1 MVIRNGPTTL
11 SRNATGT
18 PGWIMRRFMI
28 RSVYVTMLLKESL
41 VSSEVSRLCCV
52 DHVLQCTWQ
61 VLDGVVVSRVKQMN
75 NNDLCA
81 FRPFTF
87 HQNQFPQGSRAR
99 GTILAVKTGCCTVR
113 LLTDCGCGEQ
123 ESPPYLCPVLVF
135 LRREMLEPQWD
146 HSRALPLPVMTLSQS
161 LTVCPDHHH
170 HHHQQPPEKLATL
183 LPPASHPTSNI
194 VRIASFTLIESF
206 SPRPNFNPFKI
217 LCPFF

>member
-1 MVIRNGPTTL
+1 MCTRPASQGCMCVAILQWCHQGCRTTL
-11 SRNATGT
+11 
-18 PGWIMRRFMI
+18 
-28 RSVYVTMLLKESL
+28 V
-41 VSSEVSRLCCV
+41 
-52 DHVLQCTWQ
+52 

-146 HSRALPLPVMTLSQS
+146 HSRALPLLVMTLSQS
-161 LTVCPDHHH
+161 VQITTNTTTTSHRRNK
-170 HHHQQPPEKLATL
+170 PPSC
-183 LPPASHPTSNI
+183 LPPPTPP
-194 VRIASFTLIESF
+194 V
-206 SPRPNFNPFKI
+206 I
-217 LCPFF
+217 LSG